1 MREESGQPPVDSAA
15 LAHAVTLLRAGGI
28 VAFPT
33 ETYYGLAVD
42 PFNREALTRL
52 FRLKRRPQAKPV
64 LVLVR
69 DAAQIPLLAAE
80 TPPQYEPLM
89 HRFWP
94 GPLTLIFP
102 ARDDLPPELTA
113 GTGGIGI
120 RQSPHPVA
128 NALLEA
134 YGGPLTATSCNRSG
148 APPATTAADAAAL
161 FKDELCFT
169 LDGGSTPGG
178 LGSTILGL
186 RYGRLLCMRDGAIP
200 FDEVTRDALSCSI
213 RRVEHADC

>member
-1 MREESGQPPVDSAA
+1 MTRMASRRTVLPAGPPA
-15 LAHAVTLLRAGGI
+15 LERAVALLRAGGI

-42 PFNREALTRL
+42 PFNREALRRL
-52 FRLKRRPQAKPV
+52 FRLKGRPSAKPV

-69 DAAQIPLLAAE
+69 DAAQIPLLAEA
-80 TPPQYEPLM
+80 TPAAYEPLM
-89 HRFWP
+89 RRFWP

-120 RQSPHPVA
+120 RQSPHPAAV
-128 NALLEA
+128 ALLA
-134 YGGPLTATSCNRSG
+134 AFGGPLTATSCNRSG
-148 APPATTAADAAAL
+148 EPPATTAAEAAASFHGGPL
-161 FKDELCFT
+161 LV

-186 RYGRLLCMRDGAIP
+186 RDGRPLCMRDGALP
-200 FDEVTRDALSCSI
+200 CAEVLNDKLA
-213 RRVEHADC
+213 